1 MIKAECHLSTNKHHL
16 NSHSDK
22 HTLEAAASHLRRCA
36 RRPRDG
42 VMMCDNEGIAEVG
55 RARRLEVG
63 VSEVEAGQGR
73 EVRDGGEK
81 HASP

>member
-1 MIKAECHLSTNKHHL
+1 
-16 NSHSDK
+16 
-22 HTLEAAASHLRRCA
+22 
-36 RRPRDG
+36 
-42 VMMCDNEGIAEVG
+42 MMCDNEGTAEVG

-63 VSEVEAGQGR
+63 VSENEAGQGR

>member
-1 MIKAECHLSTNKHHL
+1 
-16 NSHSDK
+16 
-22 HTLEAAASHLRRCA
+22 
-36 RRPRDG
+36 
-42 VMMCDNEGIAEVG
+42 MMCDNEATAEVG

-63 VSEVEAGQGR
+63 VSENEAGQGR